1 MIFVSVLTPAGLREE
16 RCLDRLMEI
25 WLNGNLE
32 AHSFIPGTYWEDN
45 VPAVREQIAQA
56 EIFVCESD
64 GEMGEVR
71 AGEREILALPAWPAI
86 IWPGFSWTGSTV
98 PVALESSS

>member
-32 AHSFIPGTYWEDN
+32 AHSIIPGTYWEDN

-64 GEMGEVR
+64 GEMEEV
-71 AGEREILALPAWPAI
+71 
-86 IWPGFSWTGSTV
+86 
-98 PVALESSS
+98 